1 MVNMVV
7 FPTFTNWSATVFTK
21 LKSACSPPTV
31 TLALSSSP
39 SSVPVFG
46 LEFGS
51 KTSDLIISALLVIK
65 PSLITRA
72 TKVSVS
78 TEFGATVI
86 ALLIKTKSFDIVK
99 SATGVPATGVPAAG
113 VTGLLINSN
122 PIGKMSLTT
131 TLVAESGPAFFTNK
145 LKRIFE
151 PMLVERRSANFCK
164 LKFAVRGFTVTLSV
178 SSCPS
183 FVPEL
188 G

>member
-1 MVNMVV
+1 M
-7 FPTFTNWSATVFTK
+7 
-21 LKSACSPPTV
+21 
-31 TLALSSSP
+31 
-39 SSVPVFG
+39 PVFG

-65 PSLITRA
+65 PSLVTRA

-86 ALLIKTKSFDIVK
+86 ALLVKTKSFDIVK
-99 SATGVPATGVPAAG
+99 SAAGVP
-113 VTGLLINSN
+113 GLLINSN